1 MNKIFLEK
9 RSKVILPTGGSDGQS
24 KFFAATVAKNWES
37 LGYAPSRKLFVR
49 LASLPVE
56 EIEKFYKEVTPVLK
70 QMRGGYKA
78 FKPFYPNFPKQVI
91 EASDA
96 ELYFNALVH
105 YWSFVLK
112 DAGVIEN
119 TWLPHYEKEE
129 RPALDEKHALDVIDL
144 GTQAEFDGIC
154 TTLLSAKSSISESD
168 KAVVTWFAETY
179 KDKVLELVP
188 EKVPMKEQMAL
199 IVGLVLKHT
208 NSADKL
214 SKLVKT
220 PTDVLRIAT
229 ALAGGDVSLAENTK
243 FKKFSRSVR
252 RFLLGLLENN
262 AVFAEKPQT
271 RTSGVV
277 VREEFVKYA
286 SKWLRLGE
294 VLHPGEYKHQYPNC
308 FTAFTALRAG
318 QKIPTF
324 NGKVEGALKKLD
336 ASKAVDLLK
345 NRPGDFARRLDHV
358 VRTQG
363 LATGSGDAAREFLEV
378 ADKVSTPVLLQV
390 YNHFRHRNELDFRP
404 VFPKGTLAKMQVL
417 ENKRLEIPDD
427 FCKPFAEVVRNR
439 LVARFSQMDK
449 LGTVY
454 LDENLKDFLVPFSQ
468 RSAAKALKTIVRGS
482 KLNLDGDYDTIRFFI
497 WWKNGTDRTDL
508 DLSAV
513 ILDENWNY
521 LTDISYYNLK
531 NFGGHHSGD
540 ITDAPKGAAEFI
552 DISLSNV
559 VKGCEARSANSV
571 LRARNVWDYDYGS
584 PAIAGGRYIVMCVNS
599 YTTQPLCDLPEC
611 FAGWMGRQRPDSG
624 EVFEAKTVKNK
635 IDLASN
641 TTCSI
646 PLVIDCK
653 ERKVIWCDIA
663 LKSRPTFNNVY
674 NNKKNIA
681 LVCKAMATMNKVDL
695 HDLFSMHVQGR
706 GGKLVDK
713 REEADTIFSVEEG
726 VTPFD
731 VDKIMAEYL

>member
-1 MNKIFLEK
+1 MNTNSIFLEK
-9 RSKVILPTGGSDGQS
+9 SRKVILLAAGSDGQS
-24 KFFAATVAKNWES
+24 KFFAATLAKNWES
-37 LGYAPSRKLFVR
+37 LGYIPSRKLFVR

-56 EIEKFYKEVTPVLK
+56 QIEKFDKEVTPVLK
-70 QMRGGYKA
+70 RMRGGHKTY
-78 FKPFYPNFPKQVI
+78 KPFYPNFPKQVI
-91 EASDA
+91 EASEA

-105 YWSFVLK
+105 YWSFWLK
-112 DAGVIEN
+112 DMGVVEE
-119 TWLPHYEKEE
+119 TWLPKYEKLE
-129 RPALDEKHALDVIDL
+129 RPKLAEKHDLDVIDL
-144 GTQAEFDGIC
+144 GSQVEFDGIF
-154 TTLLSAKSSISESD
+154 TTLLAAKSSISESD
-168 KAVVTWFAETY
+168 KAIVVWFAETY
-179 KDKVLELVP
+179 KDNIFDLVP
-188 EKVPMKEQMAL
+188 EKVPMKEQL
-199 IVGLVLKHT
+199 SLLVGLTIKHT
-208 NSADKL
+208 KTPEKL

-229 ALAGGDVSLAENTK
+229 ALAGGDVSLAENVK
-243 FKKFSRSVR
+243 FKKFSRPVR
-252 RFLLGLLENN
+252 RFLLGLLEGN
-262 AVFAEKPQT
+262 AVYGKNE
-271 RTSGVV
+271 
-277 VREEFVKYA
+277 VREEFVKYEA
-286 SKWLRLGE
+286 RWLRLGE
-294 VLHPGEYKHQYPNC
+294 VLHPGEYKNQYPNC
-308 FTAFTALRAG
+308 YTAFTALREG
-318 QKIPTF
+318 RKIETF
-324 NGKVEGALKKLD
+324 NGKVEASLKSLEP
-336 ASKAVDLLK
+336 AKAVALLR

-358 VRTQG
+358 VRLQG
-363 LATGSGDAAREFLEV
+363 LAEGCGDAARDFLEV

-390 YNHFRHRNELDFRP
+390 YNHFKHRNGLDFRP

-417 ENKRLEIPDD
+417 EDKRLDIPDD
-427 FCKPFAEVVRNR
+427 FCKPFAEAVRNR
-439 LVARFSQMDK
+439 IVARFSQMEK
-449 LGTVY
+449 MGTVY

-497 WWKNGTDRTDL
+497 WWKNGHSRTDL

-521 LTDISYYNLK
+521 LTDVSYYNLK
-531 NFGGHHSGD
+531 NLGGHHSGD

-559 VKGCEARSANSV
+559 LKGCKEIKDFRWGYST
-571 LRARNVWDYDYGS
+571 
-584 PAIAGGRYIVMCVNS
+584 PAVPGGRYIVMCVNS

-611 FAGWMGRQRPDSG
+611 FAGWMGRQQPNSG

-681 LVCKAMATMNKVDL
+681 LVCKAMATMKKVDL
-695 HDLFSMHVQGR
+695 HDLFMMHVEGR
-706 GGKLVDK
+706 GGKLVEK
-713 REEADTIFSVEEG
+713 REEAETVFSVEEG

-731 VDKIMAEYL
+731 VDKIMTEYL